1 MHRIDSATARDN
13 ANGDGK
19 TGFSDN
25 ADLPNQDATYFTPEW
40 SNALQEE
47 VANVIEGLGLT
58 LDKSDNGQLL
68 KALVQK
74 FGEKKVLEDAVKD
87 YKEMFEKDR
96 ERLDKLEARKYEDTQ
111 IGEHIWIDQHFLK
124 PEDVTEYKGYG
135 EWERALQGRVAV
147 GFSDNPEDPI
157 DFRTHGAEYGEN
169 EHELTIQETPKHK
182 HSKSD
187 LYNRFSA
194 RASDVLSH
202 PNKEQYF
209 GSGVGLTPSG
219 HDDNN
224 PPAEYQTGQMSALAW
239 NESEELSIGSNQS
252 HNNIQQSKTLDCWK
266 RIA

>member
-1 MHRIDSATARDN
+1 MHRIDSATARAN
-13 ANGDGK
+13 ANGEDK
-19 TGFSDN
+19 NGFSDN

-40 SNALQEE
+40 ANSLQEE
-47 VANVIEGLGLT
+47 VANVIENFNID

-68 KALVQK
+68 KALVQQ
-74 FGEKKVLEDAVKD
+74 FGEKQMLTDAIKD
-87 YKEMFEKDR
+87 YKEMIRLDR
-96 ERLDKLEARKYEDTQ
+96 ERLTALEERTYEDTQ
-111 IGEHIWIDQHFLK
+111 VGEHIWTAQHFLT
-124 PEDVTEYKGYG
+124 PEAVTEYKGYG

-202 PNKEQYF
+202 PNKEQYI
-209 GSGVGLTPSG
+209 GSGSGLTPSG
-219 HDDNN
+219 HDNDN
-224 PPAEYQTGQMSALAW
+224 PSAEYQTGQMSALAW